1 MQVRIKIFCSFSSKY
16 CFCPL
21 SAEIAVDCC
30 LRVESEKRLHRRNL
44 VSYTIQRAGEGCKI
58 SATVFVNRR
67 NMKLCVVPP
76 EGNPGVQ
83 KIIDYLDKKR
93 KYERAIE
100 TKESHTVR
108 L

>member
-1 MQVRIKIFCSFSSKY
+1 MASKVAALLLIGLI
-16 CFCPL
+16 CFEFAA
-21 SAEIAVDCC
+21 AEIAVDCC

-58 SATVFVNRR
+58 SATVFVNQR

-93 KYERAIE
+93 Q
-100 TKESHTVR
+100 SHQ
-108 L
+108 